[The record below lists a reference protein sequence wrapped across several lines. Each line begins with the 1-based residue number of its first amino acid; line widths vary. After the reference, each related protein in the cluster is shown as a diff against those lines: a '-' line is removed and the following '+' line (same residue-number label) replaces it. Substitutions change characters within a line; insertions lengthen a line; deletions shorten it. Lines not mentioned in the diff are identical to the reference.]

1 MSSDDVWSER
11 SDAERPL
18 GAPFDG
24 LATKLLHRL
33 LGELEHGAL
42 IVSLPSGAM
51 IECRGQTPGAEVHVT
66 LHRWRALRRLI
77 LAGDLGFAEGYM
89 TGDWSTSDLVALL
102 EFFLRNDAAI
112 EAAWRGLPLARLAGR
127 LRHLT
132 RSNTRSGSRRNI
144 EAHYDLG
151 NAFYAAWLDQGMNY
165 SSALYTSPAIS
176 LEEAQIAKLDAAIA
190 LLGPRSGQRV
200 LEIGCGW
207 GALAERLVT
216 RHGCNV
222 LGITLSREQNQY
234 AEQRLQG
241 AGAGERAAIRMQ
253 DYRDVQ
259 GQFDGIISI
268 EMLEAA
274 GEAYWP
280 VFFARLRDLLV
291 PGGRAVLQIITIDE
305 ARFDGYRQ
313 RPDFIQRYI
322 FPGGMLPTR
331 AIIAEQVAAVG
342 LRLQS
347 LRLFGDSYA
356 RTLGEWHA
364 RFSRS
369 APLSD
374 AKHLATERFHRMWSY
389 YLAYCEVGFRTGA
402 LNVGLYQIARAG

>member
-1 MSSDDVWSER
+1 MSSDDVWSDR
-11 SDAERPL
+11 SDAERRL
-18 GAPFDG
+18 GFRSDR
-24 LATKLLHRL
+24 LATKLLRRL
-33 LGELEHGAL
+33 LGELDHGAL
-42 IVSLPSGAM
+42 IVTLPSGAV
-51 IECRGQTPGAEVHVT
+51 IECRGQSPGAEVHVT
-66 LHRWRALRRLI
+66 LHRWRALRRLV

-89 TGDWSTSDLVALL
+89 TGDWSTSNLVALL
-102 EFFLRNDAAI
+102 EFFLRNETAI
-112 EAAWRGLPLARLAGR
+112 AAAWRGLPLARFAGR

-190 LLGPRSGQRV
+190 LLGPRSGQRI

-216 RHGCNV
+216 QHQCSV
-222 LGITLSREQNQY
+222 TGITLSREQQAY
-234 AEQRLQG
+234 AERRLQR
-241 AGAGERAAIRMQ
+241 AGSNDLATIKLQ
-253 DYRDVQ
+253 DYRDVE
-259 GQFDGIISI
+259 GQFDSIVSI

-291 PGGRAVLQIITIDE
+291 AGGRAVLQVITIDE
-305 ARFDGYRQ
+305 ARFDAYRQ

-331 AIIAEQVAAVG
+331 AIIAEQVAAAG
-342 LRLQS
+342 LKLQS
-347 LRLFGDSYA
+347 CRLFGDSYA

-364 RFSRS
+364 RFSRA
-369 APLSD
+369 APLSE
-374 AKHLATERFHRMWSY
+374 AMHLGSERFRRMWSY
-389 YLAYCEVGFRTGA
+389 YLAYCEAGFRTGA
-402 LNVGLYQIARAG
+402 LNVGLYQIARAS